1 MRFREKSEIY
11 SCCVNRIAKYT
22 MVSNK
27 NVRINGVENRRL
39 RQMMPNIM
47 SDVLGFMVRSQSE
60 LTKAGSK
67 MSSSNFH

>member
-1 MRFREKSEIY
+1 
-11 SCCVNRIAKYT
+11 